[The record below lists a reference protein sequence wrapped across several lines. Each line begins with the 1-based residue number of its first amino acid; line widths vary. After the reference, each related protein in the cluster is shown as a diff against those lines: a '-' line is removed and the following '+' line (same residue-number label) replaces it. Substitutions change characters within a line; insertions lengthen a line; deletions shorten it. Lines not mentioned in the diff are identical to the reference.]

1 MSLDINNTSSYKN
14 ISEGKKAFS
23 FVEIIIVI
31 SIIALLSVM
40 ALTYY
45 NGQSDKSINAKVES
59 DIATINNSLLYYIQ
73 ENQSLPAP

>member
-14 ISEGKKAFS
+14 KKAFS

-45 NGQSDKSINAKVES
+45 NGHTDKSINAKVES

>member
-1 MSLDINNTSSYKN
+1 MKNKAPNRLVYLLSSLELNNTSSYKN
-14 ISEGKKAFS
+14 KQAFS

-45 NGQSDKSINAKVES
+45 S
-59 DIATINNSLLYYIQ
+59 
-73 ENQSLPAP
+73 